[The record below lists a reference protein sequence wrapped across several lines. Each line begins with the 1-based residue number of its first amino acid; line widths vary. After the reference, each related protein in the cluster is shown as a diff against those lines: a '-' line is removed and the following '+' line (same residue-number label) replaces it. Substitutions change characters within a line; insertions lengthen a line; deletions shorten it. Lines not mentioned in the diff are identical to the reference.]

1 MDPQTRPWERSW
13 EVRPEPPEHVEFRV
27 ISSYMDCGGMS
38 SASAVDGGSGNVHLT
53 AGLVIQ
59 ELDSRSRKILSIL
72 VDEFVRT
79 GEPVGSRS
87 IARKFPST
95 LSATSVRNIMSDLE
109 DAGLIAAPHTSAGR
123 QPTDLGLRL
132 FVEALLE
139 VGDPSG
145 EDRAAIAAACQEAGR
160 NHEEVL
166 EAATNLLSDLTH
178 HAGVVVAPKMDTPY
192 RHIEFVSLS
201 ADRALVIV
209 VHENGMVE
217 NRIIQLP
224 SGVTP
229 STLVRAGNYLSA
241 RLAGRTFT
249 EAVDEITRELDLH
262 EAELDTL
269 SRRVVEAGIATWT
282 GDRADDD
289 RAMLIVRGQANLLDD
304 IKAMD
309 DLERIRDLLDK
320 LDQARHMM
328 QLIDLTQDADGVSI
342 FIGADNDLFRL
353 SGCATIVAPVTDA
366 SRRFIGTL
374 GVIGPTRM
382 NYARIIPMVD
392 YTARVV
398 GRLLS

>member
-1 MDPQTRPWERSW
+1 M
-13 EVRPEPPEHVEFRV
+13 
-27 ISSYMDCGGMS
+27 
-38 SASAVDGGSGNVHLT
+38 
-53 AGLVIQ
+53 AGHVIQ

-87 IARKFPST
+87 IAAKFPST

-145 EDRAAIAAACQEAGR
+145 DDCAAIVAACQEAGR

-166 EAATNLLSDLTH
+166 EAATNLLSDLTR

-229 STLVRAGNYLSA
+229 STLMRAGNYLSA
-241 RLAGRTFT
+241 RLAGRTFA
-249 EAVDEITRELDLH
+249 EAVDEITRELNLH

-353 SGCATIVAPVTDA
+353 SGCATIVAPVTDE